1 MTRRTYADGRVVDT
15 TYTAD
20 GQVAEERET
29 LGATVRSTTRTY
41 DAAGRLASIAYP
53 DAIRL
58 DFQYDAAGNR
68 TAVTTTT
75 ASGDATVTYAY
86 DELNRMAA
94 VARGAEVHQY
104 AYDAAGQLTRLTR
117 PNSTSTDYG
126 YDVRVRAA
134 SLADRGPG
142 GAALWQ
148 VQYGTDASGRR
159 TSAQESGPGWFRTLS
174 YQYDPLG
181 RLVQETLT
189 DGAPSGQRVST
200 WSYDAVGNRLV
211 EDVRRGTSV
220 ARVDSTYDD
229 NDRLL
234 GETGTGPA
242 VTYSYD
248 AAGQLLARTDG
259 AGTSTFSYDAAHRLV
274 AATTPTTS
282 VAYSYDPDG
291 LRQSQTVDG
300 VTTRFVTDPTF
311 EHAQVIAEVAADGS
325 ETHYTYG
332 LTRLARHRGGASAYL
347 HSDALGSLRAA
358 TSSAGTLA
366 ERWNYHAFGTVD
378 SHVDDAGQ
386 AVPLT
391 GADAHSFLFAGEQY
405 SPSLNLYYLRARHY
419 APAIGRFTQADTYRG
434 RDREPLTLHRYGYAH
449 GDPITGRDPSGMT
462 TLNET
467 SAVELTISNVVSV
480 ARTTKNLI
488 AAVKAAR
495 IASRGISQIVSGT
508 NRDMLGQA
516 MRYVQALEGTAAERA
531 DLFSQLAQQISSLSG
546 GSWSAVRIF
555 GADGSHI
562 FADTFGESLV
572 VSRAGEL
579 FRGSLAT
586 PGHFT
591 IGPGG
596 VLQPVCSALRVVG
609 GVL

>member
-1 MTRRTYADGRVVDT
+1 
-15 TYTAD
+15 
-20 GQVAEERET
+20 
-29 LGATVRSTTRTY
+29 
-41 DAAGRLASIAYP
+41 
-53 DAIRL
+53 
-58 DFQYDAAGNR
+58 
-68 TAVTTTT
+68 
-75 ASGDATVTYAY
+75 
-86 DELNRMAA
+86 
-94 VARGAEVHQY
+94 
-104 AYDAAGQLTRLTR
+104 
-117 PNSTSTDYG
+117 
-126 YDVRVRAA
+126 
-134 SLADRGPG
+134 
-142 GAALWQ
+142 
-148 VQYGTDASGRR
+148 
-159 TSAQESGPGWFRTLS
+159 
-174 YQYDPLG
+174 
-181 RLVQETLT
+181 
-189 DGAPSGQRVST
+189 
-200 WSYDAVGNRLV
+200 
-211 EDVRRGTSV
+211 V

-332 LTRLARHRGGASAYL
+332 LTRLARHRSGASAYL

-572 VSRAGEL
+572 VSPAGEL

>member
-1 MTRRTYADGRVVDT
+1 VS
-15 TYTAD
+15 
-20 GQVAEERET
+20 E
-29 LGATVRSTTRTY
+29 
-41 DAAGRLASIAYP
+41 AARPISK
-53 DAIRL
+53 
-58 DFQYDAAGNR
+58 
-68 TAVTTTT
+68 
-75 ASGDATVTYAY
+75 
-86 DELNRMAA
+86 
-94 VARGAEVHQY
+94 ARGAEVHQY

-117 PNSTSTDYG
+117 PNGTSTDYG
-126 YDVRVRAA
+126 YDVRGRAA

-378 SHVDDAGQ
+378 SHVDAAGQ

-449 GDPITGRDPSGMT
+449 GNPITGRDPSGMS
-462 TLNET
+462 TLMEADMT
-467 SAVELTISNVVSV
+467 LMMGAAAVAVAMPAMVQIGQTLRFDTVVNALLALRNAATGSV
-480 ARTTKNLI
+480 TAEILRRCIAAGAAGVGPCRSRVNTFVLGADAGAHTQHVADAIAAGRPQSLRRKPPPAHNRKWLNAFRGPGMPCENTTKESGRDCDEYPF
-488 AAVKAAR
+488 AATEEGGQYGNVSIRGMSASDNRLGGAYLQSR
-495 IASRGISQIVSGT
+495 FYDPCDVPAGPSADPFLVIASAQIPVSGGICK
-508 NRDMLGQA
+508 R
-516 MRYVQALEGTAAERA
+516 
-531 DLFSQLAQQISSLSG
+531 
-546 GSWSAVRIF
+546 
-555 GADGSHI
+555 
-562 FADTFGESLV
+562 
-572 VSRAGEL
+572 
-579 FRGSLAT
+579 
-586 PGHFT
+586 
-591 IGPGG
+591 
-596 VLQPVCSALRVVG
+596 
-609 GVL
+609 

>member
-1 MTRRTYADGRVVDT
+1 MS
-15 TYTAD
+15 
-20 GQVAEERET
+20 E
-29 LGATVRSTTRTY
+29 
-41 DAAGRLASIAYP
+41 AARPISK
-53 DAIRL
+53 
-58 DFQYDAAGNR
+58 
-68 TAVTTTT
+68 
-75 ASGDATVTYAY
+75 
-86 DELNRMAA
+86 
-94 VARGAEVHQY
+94 ARGAEVHQY

-117 PNSTSTDYG
+117 PNGTSTDYG
-126 YDVRVRAA
+126 YDVRGRAA

-159 TSAQESGPGWFRTLS
+159 TSAQESGPGWFRTLT

-181 RLVQETLT
+181 RLVQETLV
-189 DGAPSGQRVST
+189 DGHPSGQRVST

-449 GDPITGRDPSGMT
+449 GNPITGRDPSGMST
-462 TLNET
+462 NLVDTGV
-467 SAVELTISNVVSV
+467 AAVSV
-480 ARTTKNLI
+480 STGTAVSVSAITSIAKGVLI
-488 AAVKAAR
+488 RAAVMSLASIGPAASSSASASR
-495 IASRGISQIVSGT
+495 IAS
-508 NRDMLGQA
+508 LA
-516 MRYVQALEGTAAERA
+516 AFCTAAGMVGIGPCRA
-531 DLFSQLAQQISSLSG
+531 PANIFFQGADYFEQTLHVQDALADGHTWVLRRRLGEPNRAWLEKFKGPGQVCEGSSATRHCDEYPFAATEESGPVNRFSLRRISGAHNSG
-546 GSWSAVRIF
+546 AGGKLGAFYSVCDVPRGPSAVPY
-555 GADGSHI
+555 
-562 FADTFGESLV
+562 LV
-572 VSRAGEL
+572 
-579 FRGSLAT
+579 LAT
-586 PGHFT
+586 VAYPT
-591 IGPGG
+591 SMWLCKP
-596 VLQPVCSALRVVG
+596 
-609 GVL
+609 